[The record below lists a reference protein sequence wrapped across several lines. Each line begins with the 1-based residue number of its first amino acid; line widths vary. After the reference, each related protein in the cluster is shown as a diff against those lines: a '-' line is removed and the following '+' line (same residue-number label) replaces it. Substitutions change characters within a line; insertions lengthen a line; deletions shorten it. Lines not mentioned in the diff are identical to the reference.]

1 MLLAPSPLAARI
13 GRVGLV
19 TEQLRRRL
27 DAMRDAPQF
36 LVAAQADNRLVD
48 LIVGWCRVAEL
59 FLDGFADVLIRDRGA
74 IRGGMTVRTMSRC
87 VRGVTR

>member
-13 GRVGLV
+13 GWVGLV

-27 DAMRDAPQF
+27 DAMRDASQF

-48 LIVGWCRVAEL
+48 LIVGWRRVAEL
-59 FLDGFADVLIRDRGA
+59 FLDGFADVLVRDWGA
-74 IRGGMTVRTMSRC
+74 IRGG
-87 VRGVTR
+87 